1 MNDFLK
7 RKKKKKGNTKT
18 CLKLLSS
25 FKPKGRE
32 SKLCTQ
38 NYWSEALLTLNL
50 QETADFPGS
59 SASRQTGSAG
69 AAANGDFRARSRGRS
84 RDGSTALSHGH
95 VRDLGG
101 DLLLSPEAIFAS
113 NMPQCCFCFLQT
125 SGECGTGPPGN
136 GSRGLCEGRS
146 DGACQRQRN
155 AGWTRQALLW
165 QTPPRPTGGW
175 VGWDVA
181 RLTYAVRYYTDPMPP
196 MLILARFPP
205 EVKDNGISG

>member
-1 MNDFLK
+1 MYSKLLIWSTI
-7 RKKKKKGNTKT
+7 NTK
-18 CLKLLSS
+18 SAR
-25 FKPKGRE
+25 KGRFSWFVCLPPARGCGQRGIAE
-32 SKLCTQ
+32 LALEG
-38 NYWSEALLTLNL
+38 EAK
-50 QETADFPGS
+50 
-59 SASRQTGSAG
+59 
-69 AAANGDFRARSRGRS
+69 AAPR
-84 RDGSTALSHGH
+84 LPPYGH

-155 AGWTRQALLW
+155 TGWTRQALLW
-165 QTPPRPTGGW
+165 QNPPRPTGVW

-181 RLTYAVRYYTDPMPP
+181 RLTYAVRYYTDPTPP